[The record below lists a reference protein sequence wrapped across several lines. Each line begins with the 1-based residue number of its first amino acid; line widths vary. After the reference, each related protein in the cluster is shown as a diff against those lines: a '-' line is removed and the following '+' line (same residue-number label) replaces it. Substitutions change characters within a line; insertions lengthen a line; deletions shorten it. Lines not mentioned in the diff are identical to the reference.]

1 MESWMDLFK
10 AVFSANSPEWERTLI
25 AWATLFH
32 SEGWS
37 DDQIRQA
44 VRRVALREVRPK
56 FPSDLTAALHGEL
69 RAIDQMAKKA
79 REAFR
84 LEYRPPVCDYCKDS
98 GWVSGL
104 PHLECVEGPVWTS
117 PRWTMACTC
126 CCDKGRRFNDHFATR
141 ESEPKKIM
149 GFLEYTKHNPHFHA
163 QMSQRQL
170 EKAAELAAH
179 EQQHGPHPGR
189 TLLEKVMARH
199 QATLPEAN
207 FQNAGGHS
215 DASGEVEIQTDE
227 HGEIVGDLSW

>member
-1 MESWMDLFK
+1 MNSWIEFFK
-10 AVFSANSPEWERTLI
+10 AIFHANTEAWEKTI
-25 AWATLFH
+25 AAWSMMFH
-32 SEGWS
+32 ADGRS
-37 DDQIRQA
+37 DDEMIVCIKKVIARQPM
-44 VRRVALREVRPK
+44 PK
-56 FPSDLTAALHGEL
+56 FPLEILAALQEEL
-69 RAIDQMAKKA
+69 RAIDQMAKTA

-141 ESEPKKIM
+141 EQEPQKIM
-149 GFLEYTKHNPHFHA
+149 GFMEYTKRNPHFHA
-163 QMSQRQL
+163 QMSQRAL
-170 EKAAELAAH
+170 EKNAELAAH

-189 TLLEKVMARH
+189 FLLAKVLARH
-199 QATLPEAN
+199 QATSPEAN
-207 FQNAGGHS
+207 FQNAGGHA

-227 HGEIVGDLSW
+227 HGEIINKLDW